1 MKNVFLSLLIAT
13 ACPLFGQ
20 ELKIQTTPPVVLS
33 SFGNYNAVV
42 IGTDAKSRSCPAEYK
57 VYVRIEGKKPWD
69 DTLYPVLPRAVLT
82 PQGEIS
88 YSIVCLKL
96 ETAK

>member
-1 MKNVFLSLLIAT
+1 MKTLLTLILAS
-13 ACPLFGQ
+13 ASPLFGQ
-20 ELKIQTTPPVVLS
+20 ELRVQPAPPVIMNSYVNL
-33 SFGNYNAVV
+33 GGVV
-42 IGTDAKSRSCPAEYK
+42 IGTDAKIRSCPPEYK
-57 VYVRIEGKKPWD
+57 TYVRIEGKKPWD